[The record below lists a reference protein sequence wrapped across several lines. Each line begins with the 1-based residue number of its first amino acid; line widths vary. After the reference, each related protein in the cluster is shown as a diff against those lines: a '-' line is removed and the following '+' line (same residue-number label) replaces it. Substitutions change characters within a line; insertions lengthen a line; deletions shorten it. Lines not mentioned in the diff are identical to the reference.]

1 MGHLP
6 SHTGCG
12 RRFTHRVDRYAVV
25 LVKELFSCH
34 EVPVAFALACKNEN
48 CTSNQG
54 AHDEANYCECCSDG
68 FLITPEPSKRQS
80 GTYPCI
86 LDTHPDKERSRDA
99 FVLAVGVVI
108 PATEAVSAVVTTR
121 VVEGAAMSVEGTEVE
136 MGAYVDELMWVSPVV
151 LRR

>member
-1 MGHLP
+1 
-6 SHTGCG
+6 
-12 RRFTHRVDRYAVV
+12 
-25 LVKELFSCH
+25 
-34 EVPVAFALACKNEN
+34 
-48 CTSNQG
+48 
-54 AHDEANYCECCSDG
+54 
-68 FLITPEPSKRQS
+68 
-80 GTYPCI
+80 